1 VALSSRRHRGLF
13 VSVDGPSAVGKS
25 TVVEHLARLMAA
37 SGEDVHV
44 TAEPSHGPIGQ
55 LCRELTETV
64 TGYALAC
71 LYAAD
76 RYHHVEREIRPH
88 TEAGRTV
95 ITDRYVPSSLVM
107 QRFDG
112 VDLAFLMQLNER
124 ADRPDLAVILQAA
137 PEAIAQRLLQRGP
150 HNRFQRAPDS
160 SRAEV
165 GFYHEAIERLIR
177 SGYNVLTVD
186 VTHVRAEQAAAAIAE
201 RLTTLLAIR
210 RL

>member
-1 VALSSRRHRGLF
+1 MTLSSRHRGLF

-25 TVVEHLARLMAA
+25 TVVQHLARLMVA
-37 SGEDVHV
+37 SGEEVHV
-44 TAEPSHGPIGQ
+44 TAEPSGGPIGR

-76 RYHHVEREIRPH
+76 RYHHLEREIRPH

-95 ITDRYVPSSLVM
+95 ITDRYVPSGLVM

-112 VDLAFLMQLNER
+112 IDLPFLMQVNER

-137 PEAIAQRLLQRGP
+137 PEVIARRLLQRGP
-150 HNRFQRAPDS
+150 HSRFQRLPDS

-165 GFYHEAIERLIR
+165 GFYHEATERLMR
-177 SGYNVLTVD
+177 AGYQVLAVD
-186 VTHVRAEQAAAAIAE
+186 VNHEQPEQAAAVIAE

-210 RL
+210 RI